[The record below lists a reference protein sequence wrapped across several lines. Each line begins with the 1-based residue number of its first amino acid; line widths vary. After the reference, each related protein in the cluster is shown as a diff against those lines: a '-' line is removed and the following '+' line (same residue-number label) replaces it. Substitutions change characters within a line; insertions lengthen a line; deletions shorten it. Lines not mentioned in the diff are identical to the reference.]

1 MLQTNNYNMVRLI
14 LVSSA
19 PLYSGRGTYTIN
31 LFRELKK
38 MNLNVKLIWHQT
50 PKPLLKHL
58 RPLLSLL
65 QSLSGKTYVVHFL
78 TEGPS
83 LIASLIPHFK
93 KVVTLHN
100 IPNRLHLKIL
110 DEFVDAFIVVGFNEL
125 QILKYEKLSKR
136 VYYIP
141 LGVLTDTFKPIHK
154 GYARSVVGIKPGV
167 IVLFTTDDD
176 PRVRAD
182 KVIEVVYCLRK
193 KYGLNAKLLI
203 LGRPS
208 ENTQKKI
215 HDLGLEESAVKFVS
229 GIPLSQ
235 LVYLYNSAD
244 LMLYLSTYDS
254 FPLSVIEAAACGL
267 PILSTPIG
275 TVPLIMENMKELL
288 IDENLETEEICD
300 RVYTLLQDRDSLEKY
315 AKLLRKE
322 SLKYS
327 WKMTAL
333 KTIQVYLDILRS

>member
-1 MLQTNNYNMVRLI
+1 MLRLV

-19 PLYSGRGTYTIN
+19 TPYSGRGTYTIN
-31 LFRELKK
+31 LFRELNKISLK
-38 MNLNVKLIWHQT
+38 NLDIKLIWYQT

-58 RPLLSLL
+58 GPLLSLL
-65 QSLSGKTYVVHFL
+65 QSLSKGTSVVHFL

-83 LIASLIPHFK
+83 LIASLIPRVK

-100 IPNRLHLKIL
+100 VPNHLHLKIL
-110 DEFVDAFIVVGFNEL
+110 DESVDAFIVVGFNEL
-125 QILKYEKLSKR
+125 LALKREKLSKK

-141 LGVLTDTFKPIHK
+141 LGVSTDIFKPIPK
-154 GYARSVVGIKPGV
+154 EYARSLLSLDPEAKI
-167 IVLFTTDDD
+167 LFTTDDD

-193 KYGLNAKLLI
+193 KYRLNAKLLV

-208 ENTQKKI
+208 ENIQEKI
-215 HDLGLEESAVKFVS
+215 RDLDLEGSVKFIH
-229 GIPLSQ
+229 GISLSQ

-254 FPLSVIEAAACGL
+254 FPLSIVEAAACGL
-267 PILSTPIG
+267 PVLSTPIG
-275 TVPLIMENMKELL
+275 SVPLIMKNAKELL
-288 IDENLETEEICD
+288 IDWSLESEEICD
-300 RVYTLLQDRDSLEKY
+300 RVYALLQDRDSLEKY
-315 AKLLRKE
+315 AKLLRQE

-333 KTIQVYLDILRS
+333 RTVQAYMDTLRG